1 MMRAAVK
8 TVAPRWN
15 APRRVRAVT
24 TLRAPGLSRGR
35 YAELNLAAH
44 GGDDAGLVAR
54 NRELLRRSLQLPAPP
69 LWLRQR
75 HGAVVVDG
83 AKVAD
88 AEPEADGC
96 LTEAAGVV
104 CAVLSADCLPVFLC
118 RGDGSA
124 VALLHAG
131 WRGIAAGILE
141 AGAAALGNGGNG
153 APLLAAFG
161 PAIGADAFV
170 VGDEVRAALT
180 LADGGGDDG
189 GAFRPAGDG
198 RHHADLYA
206 LAAMRLRRLGVS
218 VAPPPKWCTFRD
230 ESKFFSHRR
239 DRQCGRMAS
248 LLWLRP

>member
-1 MMRAAVK
+1 MMQVAVK
-8 TVAPRWN
+8 TVAPQWN
-15 APRRVRAVT
+15 APQRVRAVT
-24 TLRAPGLSRGR
+24 TLRAPGLSRGA
-35 YAELNLAAH
+35 YAELNLAAAV
-44 GGDDAGLVAR
+44 GDDDGAVAR
-54 NRELLRRSLQLPAPP
+54 NRELLQQSLQLPAPP
-69 LWLRQR
+69 RWLRQR

-83 AKVAD
+83 TKMAD
-88 AEPEADGC
+88 AEAGADGC
-96 LTEAAGVV
+96 FTEAAGVV

-131 WRGIAAGILE
+131 WRGMAAGILE
-141 AGAAALGNGGNG
+141 AGVAALSNVGSR

-161 PAIGADAFV
+161 PAIGAGAFV

-180 LADGGGDDG
+180 LADGDA

-218 VAPPPKWCTFRD
+218 VAPPPEWCTFRD
-230 ESKFFSHRR
+230 ADKFFSHRR
-239 DRQCGRMAS
+239 DQGCGRMAS
-248 LLWLRP
+248 LLWLEP

>member
-1 MMRAAVK
+1 MRAAVK
-8 TVAPRWN
+8 TVAPQWN
-15 APRRVRAVT
+15 APHRVRAVT

-35 YAELNLAAH
+35 YAELNLAAVV
-44 GGDDAGLVAR
+44 GDDDDAVAR
-54 NRELLRRSLQLPAPP
+54 NRALLQRSLQLPAPP
-69 LWLRQR
+69 RWLRQR

-83 AKVAD
+83 AKMAG
-88 AEPEADGC
+88 AEAEADGC
-96 LTEAAGVV
+96 FTELAGVV

-131 WRGIAAGILE
+131 WRGLAAGILE
-141 AGAAALGNGGNG
+141 SGVAALSNG

-161 PAIGADAFV
+161 PAIGAGAFV

-180 LADGGGDDG
+180 LADGDA

-218 VAPPPKWCTFRD
+218 VAPPPGWCTFRD
-230 ESKFFSHRR
+230 ADKFFSHRR
-239 DRQCGRMAS
+239 DQGCGRMAS
-248 LLWLRP
+248 LLWLEP